1 MRMAFSR
8 CSGAGPSAG
17 PRAGPSAGPRAGP
30 SAGPRAARVQE
41 NILATRDL
49 LAEAVRNL
57 DGLPPAVTPHQR
69 ADGSAGNRQTGEGL
83 DRTTT
88 EPWDRGNVFPRP
100 SACTRDAGLQRP
112 TPIST
117 SPLLRQTEL
126 TNWSRSV
133 ASNFTGIV
141 DRRPMVGYRPFNPMS
156 VGVKRSQMQ
165 HMQRTKKKKIA
176 VWEKEFICL
185 ATVGQTHAPTPIEK
199 AELYRAGLGMKLLML
214 LQYADAWEFH
224 EEILKKFPKLADG
237 GGYELLRTCA
247 NSRELTVIPAPSGG
261 YTTSYVKS
269 IVNQAKVYIRP
280 LQKDLSLEEEIVSAE
295 EPVSTVSMHI
305 NINIELQK
313 HTYKLQVHFNDH
325 DSGAHYLVH
334 D

>member
-1 MRMAFSR
+1 MAFSR
-8 CSGAGPSAG
+8 CSGAGPSG
-17 PRAGPSAGPRAGP
+17 
-30 SAGPRAARVQE
+30 GPRAARVQE

-57 DGLPPAVTPHQR
+57 DGLPPVTPHQR

-83 DRTTT
+83 ERTAT
-88 EPWDRGNVFPRP
+88 EPWNRRTVIPRP
-100 SACTRDAGLQRP
+100 SACTRDAGLHRP

-156 VGVKRSQMQ
+156 VGVKRSQTQ

-199 AELYRAGLGMKLLML
+199 AELYRAGLGMKLLLL

-224 EEILKKFPKLADG
+224 EEILKEFPKLAGG

-295 EPVSTVSMHI
+295 EPVSAVSTHI
-305 NINIELQK
+305 IIELQK
-313 HTYKLQVHFNDH
+313 HNIYKLQMHFNDH
-325 DSGAHYLVH
+325 DSGAHYLVPL
-334 D
+334 